1 MRLDNILLTAMTVI
15 PPEPIEYEKYK
26 GNITNQIGYDV
37 SYYAPAVKTQASIQS
52 HISEKMYQAYGL
64 DLNKNYRL
72 VNIPAEI
79 IGTAEQ
85 ITPDRLTFHGRRWIV
100 IKSNNWHEYNGWCKI
115 IVVEEKDYGQN

>member
-1 MRLDNILLTAMTVI
+1 MSVI
-15 PPEPIEYEKYK
+15 PPEPIKYEKYQ
-26 GNITNQIGYDV
+26 GIITNQIGYDV
-37 SYYAPAVKTQASIQS
+37 AAYAEPIDTKASIQS

-64 DLNKNYRL
+64 DMNKNYRL

-85 ITPDRLTFHGRRWIV
+85 NSPDRLSFHGRRWIV
-100 IKSNNWHEYNGWCKI
+100 IKSNNWHEYNGWCKV